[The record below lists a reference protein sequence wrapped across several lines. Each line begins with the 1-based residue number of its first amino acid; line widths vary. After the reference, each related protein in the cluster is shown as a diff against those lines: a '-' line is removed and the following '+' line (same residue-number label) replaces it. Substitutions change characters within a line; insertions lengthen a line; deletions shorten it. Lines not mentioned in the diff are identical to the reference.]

1 MLIGAHMSTKGG
13 LGNALRKGKEI
24 GCSSVQVFTS
34 SPQQW
39 YAKAVTQEMVVDFR
53 RAQEETGITS
63 VVSHDTYLINLCAP
77 TPEIREKSLHSL
89 INELKRCDQYGI
101 EFVVSHIGSTKG
113 QDHAESMV
121 AASEGIKEV
130 LAESP
135 DTVMLLMETTAGQG
149 SSLNSRFEE
158 LAMFFDLCDHHPRL
172 GVCLDTCHV
181 FVAGYDIRTAQGYE
195 STWEEF
201 DRFIGLD
208 RLKVIHCNDSKREL
222 GSKVDR
228 HEAIGDGCLGLEP
241 FRMLVNDHRFSNVP
255 ILLETP
261 DGEGMHAENIR
272 CLNSLVKS
280 PTSA

>member
-24 GCSSVQVFTS
+24 GCTAVQVFTS

-39 YAKAVTQEMVVDFR
+39 YAKEVSPDLVADFR
-53 RAQEETGITS
+53 RAQEETGIRS

-77 TPEIREKSLHSL
+77 TPEIRDKSLHSL
-89 INELKRCDQYGI
+89 KKELLRCGQYGI
-101 EFVVSHIGSTKG
+101 EYVVSHIGSTKG

-121 AASEGIKEV
+121 TAAEGIKEV
-130 LAESP
+130 LAETPES
-135 DTVMLLMETTAGQG
+135 VLLLMETTAGQG

-158 LAMFFDLCDHHPRL
+158 LAMFFDLCNHHPRL

-181 FVAGYDIRTAQGYE
+181 FVAGYDIRTQEGYDQMW
-195 STWEEF
+195 SKF
-201 DRFIGLD
+201 DGLVGIE

-228 HEAIGDGCLGLEP
+228 HEDIGDGCLGIEP
-241 FRMLVNDHRFSNVP
+241 FRLLMNDARFERVP

-261 DGEGMHAENIR
+261 DGEAMHEENLR
-272 CLNSLVKS
+272 RLRELVQT
-280 PTSA
+280 PA